1 MSAPQDPLA
10 EQAAYRELAELETA
24 QEIEKQDSLARQQ
37 GEFDA
42 ARDTLSASD
51 LQTWLDGAAQIEAV
65 VAKRIDDVVI
75 GLRMTANLLDLI
87 ANANRDKAD
96 ALDAQAARLD
106 SLSATVRTQ
115 VASVRLCDS
124 IRAHGAD
131 GRQLAD
137 SE

>member
-1 MSAPQDPLA
+1 
-10 EQAAYRELAELETA
+10 
-24 QEIEKQDSLARQQ
+24 
-37 GEFDA
+37 
-42 ARDTLSASD
+42 
-51 LQTWLDGAAQIEAV
+51 
-65 VAKRIDDVVI
+65 
-75 GLRMTANLLDLI
+75 MTANLLDLI

>member
-96 ALDAQAARLD
+96 AMAD
-106 SLSATVRTQ
+106 SWPTVSSGRQ
-115 VASVRLCDS
+115 RFGAVASGMS
-124 IRAHGAD
+124 
-131 GRQLAD
+131 RQRWRENARKH
-137 SE
+137 